1 MSFFFQVA
9 MIQSKLSIPGAVGCL
24 AGRRYAGRVSQV
36 FPTAGSL
43 FCFFFVFVVDVY
55 LGHLTDRIDD

>member
-1 MSFFFQVA
+1 

-43 FCFFFVFVVDVY
+43 FCFFFEFVVDVY
-55 LGHLTDRIDD
+55 LGHLTDRIDG